1 MFLKMVITGCA
12 VAAMALAQGGGMG
25 GSGGGGGMGSIGGA
39 GQETG
44 GVKAGG
50 MGPGG
55 AGAVHKETK
64 AELVADRL
72 KLNKEQKNELET
84 LLMST
89 AKEAEPVV
97 QQLGKVR
104 AAYASALISGKTD
117 ADLEPIAKAMA
128 EAQFAMTGVEVRA
141 FQSIVSSFNL
151 KPNQLA
157 KAPEAFDIMGDIFMP
172 QIGAGGGGRGGGM
185 GRGGR

>member
-12 VAAMALAQGGGMG
+12 LAALALAQPGGMG
-25 GSGGGGGMGSIGGA
+25 GSGGSSGGMGPIGGA

-44 GVKAGG
+44 GKGNG
-50 MGPGG
+50 MGSGGG
-55 AGAVHKETK
+55 AAHKATK
-64 AELVADRL
+64 AELIADRL
-72 KLNKEQKNELET
+72 KLNKEQKSDLET
-84 LLMST
+84 LLTST

-104 AAYASALISGKTD
+104 AAYASALIGGKTD
-117 ADLEPIAKAMA
+117 ADLDPVAKAVA

-141 FQSIVSSFNL
+141 FQSIVGFL

-157 KAPEAFDIMGDIFMP
+157 KAPEAFDIMEDIFMP
-172 QIGAGGGGRGGGM
+172 QPGAGGGRGM

>member
-12 VAAMALAQGGGMG
+12 LAALALAQGGMG
-25 GSGGGGGMGSIGGA
+25 GSGGGSGMGNIGGA

-44 GVKAGG
+44 GKGNG
-50 MGPGG
+50 MGSM
-55 AGAVHKETK
+55 GAVHKATK
-64 AELVADRL
+64 AEMIADRL
-72 KLNKEQKNELET
+72 KLNKEQKSDLET
-84 LLMST
+84 LLTST

-117 ADLEPIAKAMA
+117 ADLEPVAKAVA

-141 FQSIVSSFNL
+141 FQSIVGFL

-157 KAPEAFDIMGDIFMP
+157 KAPEAFDIMEDIFMP
-172 QIGAGGGGRGGGM
+172 QPSGGGRGM